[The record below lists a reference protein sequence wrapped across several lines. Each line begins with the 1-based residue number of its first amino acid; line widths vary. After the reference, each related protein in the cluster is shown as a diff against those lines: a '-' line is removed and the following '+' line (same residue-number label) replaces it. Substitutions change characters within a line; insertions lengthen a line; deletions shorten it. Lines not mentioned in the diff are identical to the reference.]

1 MQRALL
7 AAVTLIVAF
16 VLARCDSSVQ
26 SPFSSAPGND
36 AGSDVLAPVD
46 SGPDVDPTV
55 GGPCV
60 DDGQCDDQVEC
71 TFDVCDQSIARCRH
85 TPDPSPCQNPV
96 YCDGAEICDPKLG
109 CRPGEPIACSD
120 QTTCTIDSCVEKTQ
134 TCVHVKRD
142 ADGDGDPDWGCGG
155 TDCNDVDPKVNGKS
169 AEICGNGVDDNCD
182 TAIDESGCVNPKYDG
197 CVAPLEIT
205 KSGQYNLSFAGL
217 SADFGAS
224 CLPAS
229 SNLRDGVVAIIVPGT
244 QPQDVDIVATA
255 PAGELALAAFGQCG
269 APATETACHG
279 GVALASGTNGASN
292 GKVARLRLRGL
303 APGAHAVVVFAD
315 FAPEVSLKVT
325 YLPASG
331 QPTNETCGTA
341 TPIAPGVN
349 QTVSVIDPTE
359 DLSSQ
364 CEKQTGEL
372 VFSIDVPS
380 AKDVHAYAVS
390 LDGIG
395 QPSVALWQA
404 PCSVATNEVACSTGK
419 QGHAFLRNV
428 GPTTLYLA
436 VAATAPS
443 DIDVLVSFAEPSAEP
458 LDETCSAPPVLAP
471 FSKTPVSL
479 AGHVDAAKLGCLP
492 GAVDA
497 AYTLTL
503 DQQSDVHL
511 VARISDEDNAAVVL
525 AKAPCASVSDSLECS
540 TGSRSPLRVGRHAL
554 AAGSYRAVVES
565 ATGSPTELS
574 ALVRPATAPVF
585 VAFADTCAEAVTIPE
600 TGGFFQ
606 GNTANAGADFSAGC
620 DFAPGASAGA
630 PDQMLQ
636 LTLSSKRRVVFDM
649 KGSGF
654 STLLNVRKGP
664 SCPGSEIVDACAAG
678 YVVDKSFLDLVLDA
692 GTYFVQVDGYNEA
705 SGPWF
710 LDVFVGSP

>member
-1 MQRALL
+1 MPRALL
-7 AAVTLIVAF
+7 AALTLLLAL

-26 SPFSSAPGND
+26 SPFSQPPGQD
-36 AGSDVLAPVD
+36 GGADSQPPVD
-46 SGPDVDPTV
+46 AGPDVDPTV
-55 GGPCV
+55 GGPCL

-71 TFDVCDQSIARCRH
+71 TFDACDQGIARCRH
-85 TPDPSPCQNPV
+85 TPDPTPCQNAV
-96 YCDGAEICDPKLG
+96 YCDGNEVCDPKLG
-109 CRPGEPIACSD
+109 CRPGEPVACSD
-120 QTTCTIDSCVEKTQ
+120 QTTCTIDACVESTQ

-155 TDCNDVDPKVNGKS
+155 TDCNDVDPKVSGTT

-182 TAIDESGCVNPKYDG
+182 TAIDETACVNPKYDG
-197 CVAPLEIT
+197 CVAPLEVT
-205 KSGQYNLSFAGL
+205 QSGQHNLSFAGL
-217 SADFGAS
+217 SSDFGAS
-224 CLPAS
+224 CLPVGGS
-229 SNLRDGVVAIIVPGT
+229 LRDAVVAVIVPGT

-255 PAGELALAAFGQCG
+255 ASGEIALAAFGQCG
-269 APATETACHG
+269 VPASEEACHA
-279 GVALASGTNGASN
+279 GVAAGGANGQSS
-292 GKVARLRLRGL
+292 GKVARLRLRAL

-315 FAPEVSLKVT
+315 FAQEVPLKIS
-325 YLPASG
+325 YLPASTK
-331 QPTNETCGTA
+331 PTNETCGTA
-341 TPIAPGVN
+341 TPILPGVN
-349 QTVSVIDPTE
+349 QTVAVIDPTE
-359 DLSSQ
+359 DLASQ
-364 CEKQTGEL
+364 CSKNTGEL

-395 QPSVALWQA
+395 QPSVALWQS
-404 PCSVATNEVACSTGK
+404 PCNTPINEVACSTGK
-419 QGHAFLRNV
+419 VAHAFARNV

-458 LDETCSAPPVLAP
+458 ADDTCVAPPVLAP
-471 FSKTPVSL
+471 FQKTPVNL
-479 AGHVDAAKLGCLP
+479 GGHVDAAKLGCLP
-492 GAVDA
+492 GGVDA
-497 AYTLTL
+497 AYEVTL
-503 DQQSDVHL
+503 DKKSDVHL

-525 AKAPCASVSDSLECS
+525 AKSPCATSADALECS

-554 AAGSYRAVVES
+554 PAGSYRAVVES
-565 ATGSPTELS
+565 ASGSPTELS

-585 VAFADTCAEAVTIPE
+585 VAFADSCTETVSIPE

-606 GNTANAGADFSAGC
+606 GNTANAAADYSAGC

-630 PDQMLQ
+630 PDQMLK

-649 KGSGF
+649 KGSGY

-664 SCPGSEIVDACAAG
+664 NCPGTEIVDACAAG

-710 LDVFVGSP
+710 LDVFVGPP